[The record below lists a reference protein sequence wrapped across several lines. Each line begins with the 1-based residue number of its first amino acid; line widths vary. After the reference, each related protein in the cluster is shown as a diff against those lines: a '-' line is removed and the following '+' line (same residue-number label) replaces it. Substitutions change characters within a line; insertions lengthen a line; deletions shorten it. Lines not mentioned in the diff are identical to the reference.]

1 MIKVENL
8 SFTYPKSKHMVLHDF
23 SFSLEG
29 QVGFMDCWDV
39 MGQGNQ
45 PSFI

>member
-23 SFSLEG
+23 SFSLEAG
-29 QVGFMDCWDV
+29 RVYGLLGRN
-39 MGQGNQ
+39 GQGNQ